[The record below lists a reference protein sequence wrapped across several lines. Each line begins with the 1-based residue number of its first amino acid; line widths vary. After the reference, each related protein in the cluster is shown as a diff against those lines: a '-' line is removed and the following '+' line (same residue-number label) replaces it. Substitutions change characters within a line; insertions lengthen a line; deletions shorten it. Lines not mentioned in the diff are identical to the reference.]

1 MNKSVKILFTI
12 LGIIIFGSIL
22 LVFLFVQSMKP
33 DKEKEQEVRSQAE
46 AYLNENFSN
55 DFEVYDTL
63 YDNMGNFDFDY
74 AAKAKDNKNGIQ
86 FLVHYDEEADEMVDT
101 YVANKWAV
109 ELKNIIQPQLKER
122 FTDSTDIVVYID
134 EYIGRDLNIDPMQSG
149 SYKDANIEPTIR
161 MNLPRHKKDGD
172 EQAFADFISI
182 LQNEDIVKQGTF
194 IVSYIGENGAWLE
207 DEEWSKKF

>member
-134 EYIGRDLNIDPMQSG
+134 EYIGGSLDIDPMKSG

-172 EQAFADFISI
+172 EQAFTDFISI